1 MMLVGRLSKG
11 YNTPMEYLDL
21 LRTLPPLVAAL
32 AWDCINNHVTSE
44 TIKLAQAAS
53 DQEYKDYALVRMLAA
68 GNIMFPE
75 ILADEG
81 CNILDFMK
89 VKTP

>member
-1 MMLVGRLSKG
+1 MESLS
-11 YNTPMEYLDL
+11 YNIAMEYIDL

-32 AWDCINNHVTSE
+32 AWDCLNNHVTKQTIELARSASE
-44 TIKLAQAAS
+44 
-53 DQEYKDYALVRMLAA
+53 QEYKQYALVRMLCA

>member
-1 MMLVGRLSKG
+1 MESLS
-11 YNTPMEYLDL
+11 YNIAMDYIEL

-75 ILADEG
+75 MLADEG
-81 CNILDFMK
+81 RNILDFMM